1 MPKPIFQTD
10 SGFNLNFD
18 PGGVL
23 RQRVPDFPSLHH
35 LALQA
40 SLDSDGIT
48 IDLVEQVD
56 GELPP
61 RRRAS
66 FRLSAMLGDITVSD
80 NDGYVQQGHP
90 PFSGLS
96 RSFMGLKGVGSLSLS
111 TGSQSL
117 QSIRIFGSAPPFVL
131 STLNQ
136 RPADPWS
143 APLFLTDSRGCYF
156 LQCKPAAITV
166 IDTLS
171 APAAAVPANPA
182 SWVNAV
188 KSTSVS
194 ISPYTSSTSNPWLRD
209 DAKRISAATQSG
221 FLQVGGVDSVDSALK
236 QNLFNQVTL
245 PSLKLNVTPFS
256 HPVIDDF
263 MEVTRRKGV
272 QALFSLQTQASVL
285 GQLHSGQ
292 DFASRYAP
300 DPAQVVNP
308 DLVEGVDFASGSPWG
323 SVNAELFLHL
333 PLFFQSVLS
342 ENGRDEEALRWGDS
356 VLDLLSRED
365 NPEEAWRY
373 LPFRQAAKTQT
384 IVSIYDALS
393 GSAPDGD
400 SARSAL
406 AQLEASRLYPFEPF
420 RIARLRPEAMMKY
433 AFLQNCNCRLDLA
446 DRRFSRYTPEGVDR
460 ALPEY
465 LIVQAAFGFKQE
477 ILPGNPPPAKTYA
490 ELRQHLDQAGNAVLS
505 LESHASAL
513 AALDAPSKDDSAK
526 STLLRLVASRYF
538 CIPPNPKLLAMWD
551 RVADRLYKIR
561 NGLTIDGVRRP
572 LSLYGPRVDPADAV
586 SAVAGGASPA
596 SLGGLGAIPRPLHRF
611 PTQLRLFRE
620 ANDRLAG
627 ITQRLLQTFERGDA
641 EELAA
646 MHASHEDEM
655 AQFIAAARQSQI
667 DEAQQTIN
675 SLQSQRNA
683 ALVRWR
689 HYREQ
694 LGFLD
699 LAEPGPNKD
708 GQIETGQRGA
718 TRAFKLVDGFS
729 YGLLPTIDPA
739 GFALS
744 LAIGINP
751 QLQTGKILAQEQE
764 ELALSFAA
772 AATQGV
778 ASHLEVAAGIL
789 QALPNFEAAAKPTG
803 VGAGVHVGGV
813 NLGGAIAAHARAI
826 SAQSGSLSYLAGNAG
841 KQASFVWRERESVLQ
856 LNSAAAEVLHIDQLI
871 IGAQKTLE
879 VRKQEKTIHDEQAKR
894 HKLILEYHASKFT
907 SADLYATMASQLAIY
922 QRQSFSVAYRRLEEA
937 RRCFEFQFPFA
948 PLPSLP
954 SRLWDVAPRGLL
966 SADALAQAAQ
976 ELEQAYLSQPEG
988 LKLIRTFSLRQ
999 IDPYAFLSLR
1009 EYGICDFRLSKALWD
1024 LYDPGHC
1031 ERRIVE
1037 VRLTIPAVT
1046 GPHVPINATVRLTD
1060 TNTTVIDEDGNV
1072 ERIEIPNSSSVIVTS
1087 SGRDDNGEAGRERR
1101 DDLYMPFEGAG
1112 AEGATFQLQLPKE
1125 YPLFPRRQIADALI
1139 TVIVQTSFS
1148 THANALQK
1156 AESEILAGLNKL
1168 SMVNQADAGYW
1179 HLVMPVSD
1187 AAERWQNWKRD
1198 QSKDLTLSMTRDQ
1211 LPDFLGNVKAEPSKV
1226 VAIWAPLL
1234 QRKVLVKDKEAQYP
1248 GLLTTTSDTGQWEI
1262 TIKPPPDG
1270 LYDDVYTLVKFDL
1283 KGSE

>member
-1 MPKPIFQTD
+1 MPKPSFEIH
-10 SGFNLNFD
+10 SGFNLNSI
-18 PGGVL
+18 PSGVL
-23 RQRVPDFPSLHH
+23 QARVPDFPSLHQ

-40 SLDSDGIT
+40 SLDSGGIT

-56 GELPP
+56 RELPP

-80 NDGYVQQGHP
+80 SDGYVQQGHP

-131 STLNQ
+131 TTLNQ
-136 RPADPWS
+136 RPGDPWS
-143 APLFLTDSRGCYF
+143 APLFLADSRGCYF

-171 APAAAVPANPA
+171 APAAAVPANPS

-188 KSTSVS
+188 LSTSVS
-194 ISPYTSSTSNPWLRD
+194 ISPYTLSASNPWLRA
-209 DAKRISAATQSG
+209 DAKRISAASQSG
-221 FLQVGGVDSVDSALK
+221 SLQVGGVDSALK
-236 QNLFNQVTL
+236 QTLFNKVTL

-256 HPVIDDF
+256 HPVIEDF
-263 MEVTRRKGV
+263 MEVTRRKGI
-272 QALFSLQTQASVL
+272 QGLFSLQTQASIL
-285 GQLHSGQ
+285 GQLHPGQ

-308 DLVEGVDFASGSPWG
+308 DLVEGVDFNSNSPWG
-323 SVNAELFLHL
+323 GVNAELFLHL

-356 VLDLLSRED
+356 LLDLLGRED
-365 NPEEAWRY
+365 DPVEAWRY
-373 LPFRQAAKTQT
+373 LPFRQAAKSQT

-393 GSAPDGD
+393 GSAPDSD

-406 AQLEASRLYPFEPF
+406 AQLEVSRLYPFEPF

-446 DRRFSRYTPEGVDR
+446 DRRFSRYTPEDVDR

-465 LIVQAAFGFKQE
+465 LLVQAAFGFKAE

-513 AALDAPSKDDSAK
+513 AALDAPMSADSAK
-526 STLLRLVASRYF
+526 STTLRLVASRYF

-620 ANDRLAG
+620 TNDRLAG

-646 MHASHEDEM
+646 KHASHEDEM

-699 LAEPGPNKD
+699 LPEPGPNKE

-718 TRAFKLVDGFS
+718 TRSFKLVDGFS
-729 YGLLPTIDPA
+729 YGLPPTIDPA
-739 GFALS
+739 GFALP

-778 ASHLEVAAGIL
+778 ASHLEVAAGVL
-789 QALPNFEAAAKPTG
+789 QALPNFEAATKPTG
-803 VGAGVHVGGV
+803 TGAAVHVGGR
-813 NLGGAIAAHARAI
+813 NLGAALAAGARGI
-826 SAQSGSLSYLAGNAG
+826 SALAGSLSYLASNAG
-841 KQASFVWRERESVLQ
+841 KQASFVWREREFVLQ
-856 LNSAAAEVLHIDQLI
+856 LNSTAAEVLHIDQLI
-871 IGAQKTLE
+871 IGAQKNLQ
-879 VRKQEKTIHDEQAKR
+879 VRMKEKEIHDEQAKR
-894 HKLILEYHASKFT
+894 NKLILDYHASKFT
-907 SADLYATMASQLAIY
+907 SADLYTTLASQLAIY
-922 QRQSFSVAYRRLEEA
+922 QRQAFSVAYRRLEEA

-1046 GPHVPINATVRLTD
+1046 GPHVPINATVRLTE
-1060 TNTTVIDEDGNV
+1060 TNTTVIDEDGKV
-1072 ERIEIPNSSSVIVTS
+1072 EQIEIPNYSSVIVTS

-1112 AEGATFQLQLPKE
+1112 AEGASFQLQLPKE
-1125 YPLFPRRQIADALI
+1125 YPLFPRRQIADVLI
-1139 TVIVQTSFS
+1139 TFILQSRFS
-1148 THANALQK
+1148 TNANALQK

-1179 HLVMPVSD
+1179 HLVMPASD
-1187 AAERWQNWKRD
+1187 AAERWQKWKAD
-1198 QSKDLTLSMTRDQ
+1198 QGKDLTLSMTRDQ
-1211 LPDFLGNVKAEPSKV
+1211 LPDFLGNVEVTPSKV
-1226 VAIWAPLL
+1226 VAIWAPQGEILD
-1234 QRKVLVKDKEAQYP
+1234 QSREISETQS
-1248 GLLTTTSDTGQWEI
+1248 SDMPKQKPATVPWEI
-1262 TIKPPPDG
+1262 TIKPPTAG
-1270 LYDDVYTLVKFDL
+1270 TYEDVYVFVKFDL
-1283 KGSE
+1283 EDKE